1 MSELEEGLSLADL
14 FRILWKNKI
23 KIALVF
29 GLVSVTT
36 LCFLLFFFIPSK
48 RQYTATFRYEWLGLE
63 EETLHF
69 MERFDMMDLVSYDN
83 LKSCSKK
90 KVLKKSTSIK

>member
-1 MSELEEGLSLADL
+1 MEKQN
-14 FRILWKNKI
+14 KNC
-23 KIALVF
+23 F
-29 GLVSVTT
+29 GIRS
-36 LCFLLFFFIPSK
+36 CFCYNIMFLLFFFIPSK

-83 LKSCSKK
+83 LKSLQQEEGFEKID
-90 KVLKKSTSIK
+90 VDQ